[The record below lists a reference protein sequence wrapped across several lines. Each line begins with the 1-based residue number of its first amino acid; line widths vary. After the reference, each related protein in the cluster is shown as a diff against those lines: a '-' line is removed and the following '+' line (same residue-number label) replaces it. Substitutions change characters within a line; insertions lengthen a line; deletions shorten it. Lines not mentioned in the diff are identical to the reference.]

1 MNSNAPQAKPSLWKT
16 ALDVWPFIVLTL
28 LCGVGAYMLHLAGS
42 SYESPN
48 SILTTSTL
56 LLMGAGAAMIA
67 TAFGL
72 VHLGVNQ
79 KSPVIWGTGAVVAV
93 ILAAAAFFVSGA
105 TFAPGFFLGVALL
118 VYCGLG
124 WWLGTR
130 ADFYR
135 AQFPGRTKFLG
146 DWD

>member
-93 ILAAAAFFVSGA
+93 ILAAAAFFV
-105 TFAPGFFLGVALL
+105 ALL
-118 VYCGLG
+118 AYCGLG

-130 ADFYR
+130 ADSYR
-135 AQFPGRTKFLG
+135 DQFPGRTKFLG